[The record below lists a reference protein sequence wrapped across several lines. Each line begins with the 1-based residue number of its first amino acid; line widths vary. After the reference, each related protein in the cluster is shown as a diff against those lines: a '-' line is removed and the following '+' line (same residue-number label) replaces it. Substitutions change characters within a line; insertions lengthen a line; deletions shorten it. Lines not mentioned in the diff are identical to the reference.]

1 MISYES
7 LQFRPNL
14 EKIARNNQKSFLSTK
29 NKYKDKGK
37 LLSISSAAKKNKLN
51 YEYKHVKCLKVKLST
66 ILNV

>member
-1 MISYES
+1 MYLNLSSNVLSLKIPEKKQMISYES

-37 LLSISSAAKKNKLN
+37 L
-51 YEYKHVKCLKVKLST
+51 CP
-66 ILNV
+66 